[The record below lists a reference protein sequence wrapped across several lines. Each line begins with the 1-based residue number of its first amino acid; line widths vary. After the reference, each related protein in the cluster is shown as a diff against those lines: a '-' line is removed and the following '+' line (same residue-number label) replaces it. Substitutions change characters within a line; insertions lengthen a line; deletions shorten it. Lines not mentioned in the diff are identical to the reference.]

1 VRRFVADGRWR
12 QWNSAPQ
19 RKGRP
24 FGDVGST
31 STSTPADN
39 GWRPSPT
46 SRRPGLPGPPPGPAG
61 GVRAGDEQLVAERD
75 AELRALRATMERNEA
90 AILRAMDDQR
100 RAWEAE
106 AAAERA
112 SWERRARD
120 AERRTDDVRTTLE
133 ERVRELERQN
143 GALQESV
150 AALQQAAAAAAA
162 ARHGGGG
169 ARGRRGGGND
179 LSATGSSDD
188 STGRDQH
195 KYDTFTHRLTASS
208 QHTNYS
214 QLNSSLRTSVKLIF
228 VGSEQ
233 TLILC
238 FYTVDSEY

>member
-1 VRRFVADGRWR
+1 M
-12 QWNSAPQ
+12 
-19 RKGRP
+19 
-24 FGDVGST
+24 
-31 STSTPADN
+31 
-39 GWRPSPT
+39 
-46 SRRPGLPGPPPGPAG
+46 
-61 GVRAGDEQLVAERD
+61 RAGDEQLVAERD

-150 AALQQAAAAAAA
+150 AALQQAAVAAA

-195 KYDTFTHRLTASS
+195 KYDTHRPTYSSFTARRHEYDTFTHRLTASS
-208 QHTNYS
+208 QHTN
-214 QLNSSLRTSVKLIF
+214 
-228 VGSEQ
+228 
-233 TLILC
+233 
-238 FYTVDSEY
+238 

>member
-150 AALQQAAAAAAA
+150 AALQQAAAAAA
-162 ARHGGGG
+162 RHGGGG
-169 ARGRRGGGND
+169 AQGRRGGGD

-208 QHTNYS
+208 QHTN
-214 QLNSSLRTSVKLIF
+214 
-228 VGSEQ
+228 
-233 TLILC
+233 
-238 FYTVDSEY
+238 